1 LDRPKDKSALPA
13 PAKHTATADL
23 AAAEVVTFLR
33 QHPAFLAEHPD
44 LLHVLTPPAQ
54 QRGAG
59 VLDMQHFMLQRL
71 QTEIARLKNQQ
82 RALISTSRAN
92 LASQSRIHQAVLALL
107 AAPSFEHLIQIVT
120 TDFAVL
126 LDADVIT
133 LAVES
138 VACGQSHLSVRGVQL
153 LERGTVDRL
162 FGADRDVLLLTETEG
177 DPALFGSGAG
187 LVRSAALLRL
197 KVSPQAPAGL
207 LAIGARKPGKFH
219 ASQGTELLGFLAKSL
234 AVVIAGWLD
243 LPS

>member
-1 LDRPKDKSALPA
+1 MDRSKDKSALPA
-13 PAKHTATADL
+13 PAKHAATPKL
-23 AAAEVVTFLR
+23 AVAEVVAFLR
-33 QHPAFLAEHPD
+33 EHPAFLMEHPD

-59 VLDMQHFMLQRL
+59 ILDMQHFMLQRL

-153 LERGTVDRL
+153 LERGAVERL
-162 FGADRDVLLLTETEG
+162 FGADRDVLLMTETEG

-243 LPS
+243 LSS